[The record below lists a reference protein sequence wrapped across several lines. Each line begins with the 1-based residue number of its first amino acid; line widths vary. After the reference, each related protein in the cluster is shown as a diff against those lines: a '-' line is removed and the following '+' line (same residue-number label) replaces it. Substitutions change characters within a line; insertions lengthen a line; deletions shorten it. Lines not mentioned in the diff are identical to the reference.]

1 LEIPVSSLFQSPT
14 IETLAMTINEI
25 RSSMLDEVDL
35 LRILE
40 EIEAMSTSDA
50 EGQ

>member
-1 LEIPVSSLFQSPT
+1 
-14 IETLAMTINEI
+14 M
-25 RSSMLDEVDL
+25 RSSMLGEEDL

-40 EIEAMSTSDA
+40 EIEAMPASDA